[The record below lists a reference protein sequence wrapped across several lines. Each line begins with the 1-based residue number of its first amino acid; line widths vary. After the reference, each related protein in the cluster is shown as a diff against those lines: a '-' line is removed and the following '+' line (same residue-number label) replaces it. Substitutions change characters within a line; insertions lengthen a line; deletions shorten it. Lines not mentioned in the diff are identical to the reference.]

1 MKIWIQMQ
9 NRRRATCVS
18 VETDT
23 FIDDVVKAGLAKE
36 KLNDVAA
43 CDVTVRFDGAEVP
56 PDAAVSG
63 YTDTTASNPL
73 LFEIGEEGM
82 QVACEPVHGIY
93 T

>member
-9 NRRRATCVS
+9 NKRRATSVS
-18 VETDT
+18 VETDA
-23 FIDDVVKAGLAKE
+23 FIDDVVEAGLTKM

-63 YTDTTASNPL
+63 YTDTTDDNPL
-73 LFEIGEEGM
+73 LFEIVEEGM
-82 QVACEPVHGIY
+82 RVACEPVHSIY